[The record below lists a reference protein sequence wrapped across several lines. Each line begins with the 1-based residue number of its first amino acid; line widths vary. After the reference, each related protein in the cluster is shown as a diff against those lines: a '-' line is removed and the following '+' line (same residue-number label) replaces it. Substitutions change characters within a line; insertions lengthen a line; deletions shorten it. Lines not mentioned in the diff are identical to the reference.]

1 MKIKLSVFTTV
12 TLILLILFFAAD
24 TAEAQ
29 LQRERVELDEPV
41 ADIFWAPTNIGISTV
56 RNLSKYSLNSSVL
69 HTFGLVRRGADQFF
83 GLDDGANTRLGLEYG
98 FDDTFSVGIGRMTLM
113 KVVDFRAKSNILRQT
128 TTGSTPL
135 DLAVKASA
143 GISTLSGMEFS
154 DRLSYFISVMAARKF
169 NKLSLQLSPMFAHF
183 NTVSADQQHQLF
195 GLGVVGAYELNDRFA
210 LSAEY
215 LPVLSERNPGTYDTM
230 AIALNIDS
238 GGHIFQIFFTS
249 SQWHNEAYIMAH
261 NEHRFLDGNF
271 RFGFNINRI
280 FGLRRN

>member
-1 MKIKLSVFTTV
+1 MKIKPTYFTIF
-12 TLILLILFFAAD
+12 TLITLILFFLAD
-24 TAEAQ
+24 TAKAQ

-69 HTFGLVRRGADQFF
+69 HTFGLVRRGPDQFF

-98 FDDTFSVGIGRMTLM
+98 FGDTFSAGIGRMTFR
-113 KVVDFRAKSNILRQT
+113 KIVDLRAKSNILRQT

-154 DRLSYFISVMAARKF
+154 DRISYFISVMTARKF

-183 NTVSADQQHQLF
+183 NLVSANQQHRLF
-195 GLGVVGAYELNDRFA
+195 GLGIVAAYELNDRFA

-215 LPVLSERNPGTYDTM
+215 LPVLSKRNPGTYDLM

-249 SQWHNEAYIMAH
+249 SQWHNEAFIMAH

-271 RFGFNINRI
+271 RFGFNVNRI